1 MPAEPDFPTF
11 ADGHEQ
17 ILVGDAIA
25 RSAMEERWIEVERA
39 S

>member
-17 ILVGDAIA
+17 ILLGEAVAESA
-25 RSAMEERWIEVERA
+25 RTQSWVEVRREG
-39 S
+39 